1 MQNYFLPSAQGYT
14 PEEVA
19 KILNIKVGTVY
30 SYLSRGYIRGYHL
43 DRRRVITEAQLHA
56 YMNRPGQRELI
67 DHRYATVSNRASS
80 HK

>member
-1 MQNYFLPSAQGYT
+1 MQNYFLPSAQRYT

-43 DRRRVITEAQLHA
+43 DRRRVITEAHLHA
-56 YMNRPGQRELI
+56 YMNRPGQREI
-67 DHRYATVSNRASS
+67 VDHRYATVNNCGSC

>member
-1 MQNYFLPSAQGYT
+1 MQNYLLPNAQGYT

-43 DRRRVITEAQLHA
+43 DRRRVITEAHLHA
-56 YMNRPGQRELI
+56 YMHRPGQRELI
-67 DHRYATVSNRASS
+67 DHRYATVNNRASS
-80 HK
+80 RK

>member
-1 MQNYFLPSAQGYT
+1 MPNYYYPPTQGYT

-30 SYLSRGYIRGYHL
+30 SYLSRGYIRGYHI
-43 DRRRVITEAQLHA
+43 DRRRVITEAQLYA

-67 DHRYATVSNRASS
+67 DHRYAS
-80 HK
+80 